1 MSYGTSQRTS
11 GDAKKARP
19 GRTLFVTLLLTA
31 ILGGVALS
39 LGATS
44 INLGLDLRAV
54 LASPCNH
61 EFKMETLA
69 R

>member
-44 INLGLDLRAV
+44 INLGLDLRGGTSTNSRWRHWPGNA
-54 LASPCNH
+54 
-61 EFKMETLA
+61 
-69 R
+69 